1 MPPMIDAALAA
12 PDYRGLYMEPSFSG
26 IQSFYRRRYTKDL
39 RGVELA
45 VAGVPMD
52 SFVTNRPGSRFG
64 PEAVRRAS
72 SLMSWDAPWP
82 WKRNPYAELAMA
94 DYGDCWLDP
103 GRPDTLHAAVRE
115 FGREILKTSGL
126 VAIGGDHYISYPLL
140 EAHAEKH
147 GPLALIHFDAHSD
160 TWKDEP
166 KRLDHGTM
174 FYHAAKEGV
183 VDASRSVQL
192 GMRTN
197 NADDH
202 GYLVLDGAE
211 LHRVGPA
218 EAARRVRE
226 RVGSGPAYLSF
237 DIDYLD
243 PSCAPGTGTPVCGGF
258 STWQAR
264 EFLLALA
271 GLPIVGADLVEV
283 APAYDHAQ
291 MTALAGATIA
301 SDLVCLWLYGN
312 RT

>member
-12 PDYRGLYMEPSFSG
+12 PDYRGLHIEPSFSG
-26 IQSFYRRRYTKDL
+26 IQSFYRRRYAKDL

-103 GRPDTLHAAVRE
+103 ARPDTLHAAIRD
-115 FGREILKTSGL
+115 FGREALATSGL

-166 KRLDHGTM
+166 KRQDHGTM

-202 GYLVLDGAE
+202 GYLVIDGAE

-218 EAARRVRE
+218 EAARRVRG
-226 RVGSGPAYLSF
+226 RVGSGPVYLSF
-237 DIDYLD
+237 DIDFLD

-264 EFLLALA
+264 ELLLALA

-312 RT
+312 RP